1 MNNVQR
7 ILKRVLACTAAI
19 VLAVTLCLAAAA
31 EVAYQPTAQFFVND
45 FADVLSAQ
53 TEQEI
58 VELGRALQQQTGA
71 QAVAVTVPSLGGQS
85 VEDYAIDLANSW
97 GIGQAEEDN
106 GVLILIAVEERK
118 LRVEVGLGL
127 EGALPDGKT
136 GRIMDEYMTPSL
148 RQNDYS
154 TGMLEGYKAVASQ
167 IYQEYG
173 IEAPELSGYEAS
185 NNQNTGNR
193 QDIPTVL
200 TLISPIA
207 LVILL
212 LILRLVSHGRGF
224 PFFWFFGGREGH
236 AEAAETTPSAAVFPA
251 DAGAIWRSGGFSG
264 GGGSSAG
271 RRLQRI
277 LNRAKKRNMG
287 CCKAFCNSPCF
298 FSYSRCTSGGQ
309 SSIPSK
315 MLSS

>member
-1 MNNVQR
+1 M
-7 ILKRVLACTAAI
+7 
-19 VLAVTLCLAAAA
+19 
-31 EVAYQPTAQFFVND
+31 
-45 FADVLSAQ
+45 
-53 TEQEI
+53 
-58 VELGRALQQQTGA
+58 
-71 QAVAVTVPSLGGQS
+71 
-85 VEDYAIDLANSW
+85 
-97 GIGQAEEDN
+97 
-106 GVLILIAVEERK
+106 LILIAVEERK

-173 IEAPELSGYEAS
+173 IEGPRAFWLRGFQQPKYWKQTGYSHCVNLDFTDCTCDPSADPAARFPRARISVLLVLRRAARATRRRRKRHLRRRFFRRNRRGRIWRRRRFFPAGVAASAGAAAPEDFKS
-185 NNQNTGNR
+185 
-193 QDIPTVL
+193 
-200 TLISPIA
+200 A
-207 LVILL
+207 L
-212 LILRLVSHGRGF
+212 
-224 PFFWFFGGREGH
+224 
-236 AEAAETTPSAAVFPA
+236 
-251 DAGAIWRSGGFSG
+251 
-264 GGGSSAG
+264 
-271 RRLQRI
+271 
-277 LNRAKKRNMG
+277 KKRNMG

>member
-1 MNNVQR
+1 MIVGLCGRCIKEVRGEQR
-7 ILKRVLACTAAI
+7 SADFEKSPSLHRRDCFGCDALPGGCGGG
-19 VLAVTLCLAAAA
+19 CLST
-31 EVAYQPTAQFFVND
+31 TAQFFVND

-193 QDIPTVL
+193 QDIPL
-200 TLISPIA
+200 
-207 LVILL
+207 
-212 LILRLVSHGRGF
+212 
-224 PFFWFFGGREGH
+224 
-236 AEAAETTPSAAVFPA
+236 
-251 DAGAIWRSGGFSG
+251 
-264 GGGSSAG
+264 
-271 RRLQRI
+271 
-277 LNRAKKRNMG
+277 
-287 CCKAFCNSPCF
+287 C
-298 FSYSRCTSGGQ
+298 
-309 SSIPSK
+309 
-315 MLSS
+315 

>member
-212 LILRLVSHGRGF
+212 LCLLYTSPSPRDRG
-224 PFFWFFGGREGH
+224 
-236 AEAAETTPSAAVFPA
+236 
-251 DAGAIWRSGGFSG
+251 
-264 GGGSSAG
+264 
-271 RRLQRI
+271 
-277 LNRAKKRNMG
+277 
-287 CCKAFCNSPCF
+287 
-298 FSYSRCTSGGQ
+298 
-309 SSIPSK
+309 
-315 MLSS
+315 

>member
-1 MNNVQR
+1 MNNFQR
-7 ILKRVLACTAAI
+7 ILKRILACTAAI

-53 TEQEI
+53 AEQEI

-71 QAVAVTVPSLGGQS
+71 QAVAVTVPSLDGQS

-118 LRVEVGLGL
+118 LRIEVGLGL
-127 EGALPDGKT
+127 EGTLPDGKT

-173 IEAPELSGYEAS
+173 IDSPELSGYGIS
-185 NNQNTGNR
+185 SSPTTGSR
-193 QDIPTVL
+193 QDISTVL

-207 LVILL
+207 IVILL

-224 PFFWFFGGREGH
+224 PFFWFFGGPRGPRGGGGND
-236 AEAAETTPSAAVFPA
+236 TFGGGFSGGIGGGGF
-251 DAGAIWRSGGFSG
+251 GGGGGFSG
-264 GGGSSAG
+264 GGGSFG
-271 RRLQRI
+271 
-277 LNRAKKRNMG
+277 G
-287 CCKAFCNSPCF
+287 GGG
-298 FSYSRCTSGGQ
+298 SRGF
-309 SSIPSK
+309 
-315 MLSS
+315 

>member
-207 LVILL
+207 LVILP
-212 LILRLVSHGRGF
+212 RLVSPGRGF
-224 PFFWFFGGREGH
+224 PFFWFFGGPRGPRGGGGND
-236 AEAAETTPSAAVFPA
+236 TFGGGFSGGIGGGGF
-251 DAGAIWRSGGFSG
+251 GGGGGFSG
-264 GGGSSAG
+264 GGGSFG
-271 RRLQRI
+271 
-277 LNRAKKRNMG
+277 G
-287 CCKAFCNSPCF
+287 GGG
-298 FSYSRCTSGGQ
+298 SRGF
-309 SSIPSK
+309 
-315 MLSS
+315 

>member
-71 QAVAVTVPSLGGQS
+71 QAVAVTVPSRGGQS

-224 PFFWFFGGREGH
+224 PFFWFFGGPRGPRGGGGND
-236 AEAAETTPSAAVFPA
+236 TFGGGFSGGIGGGGF
-251 DAGAIWRSGGFSG
+251 GGGGGFSG
-264 GGGSSAG
+264 GGGSFG
-271 RRLQRI
+271 
-277 LNRAKKRNMG
+277 G
-287 CCKAFCNSPCF
+287 GGG
-298 FSYSRCTSGGQ
+298 SRGF
-309 SSIPSK
+309 
-315 MLSS
+315 

>member
-1 MNNVQR
+1 MNNFQR
-7 ILKRVLACTAAI
+7 ILKRILACTAAI

-53 TEQEI
+53 AEQEI

-71 QAVAVTVPSLGGQS
+71 QAVAVTVPSLDGQS

-118 LRVEVGLGL
+118 LRIEVGLGL
-127 EGALPDGKT
+127 EGTLPDGKT

-224 PFFWFFGGREGH
+224 PFFWRRRRFFR
-236 AEAAETTPSAAVFPA
+236 
-251 DAGAIWRSGGFSG
+251 RRRQLRR
-264 GGGSSAG
+264 G

-277 LNRAKKRNMG
+277 LKQRISGVHPTRGWIHA
-287 CCKAFCNSPCF
+287 AFSSLTRGVSPAVNLPYRQKCYRHS
-298 FSYSRCTSGGQ
+298 SYFRWGHAVGT
-309 SSIPSK
+309 IPVQK
-315 MLSS
+315 TD

>member
-136 GRIMDEYMTPSL
+136 GRIMDEYMSPPCGKTTIPQACWRAIRRS
-148 RQNDYS
+148 RP
-154 TGMLEGYKAVASQ
+154 KF
-167 IYQEYG
+167 IR
-173 IEAPELSGYEAS
+173 
-185 NNQNTGNR
+185 NTGLKPQSFLVTR
-193 QDIPTVL
+193 LPT
-200 TLISPIA
+200 TK
-207 LVILL
+207 ILETDR
-212 LILRLVSHGRGF
+212 IF
-224 PFFWFFGGREGH
+224 P
-236 AEAAETTPSAAVFPA
+236 
-251 DAGAIWRSGGFSG
+251 
-264 GGGSSAG
+264 
-271 RRLQRI
+271 L
-277 LNRAKKRNMG
+277 
-287 CCKAFCNSPCF
+287 C
-298 FSYSRCTSGGQ
+298 
-309 SSIPSK
+309 
-315 MLSS
+315 

>member
-1 MNNVQR
+1 M
-7 ILKRVLACTAAI
+7 
-19 VLAVTLCLAAAA
+19 
-31 EVAYQPTAQFFVND
+31 
-45 FADVLSAQ
+45 
-53 TEQEI
+53 
-58 VELGRALQQQTGA
+58 
-71 QAVAVTVPSLGGQS
+71 PSLGGQS

-212 LILRLVSHGRGF
+212 LSCGSF
-224 PFFWFFGGREGH
+224 PTGEDFRSSGSSAGREGTWRRRKRH
-236 AEAAETTPSAAVFPA
+236 LRRRFFRRNRR
-251 DAGAIWRSGGFSG
+251 GRIWRRRRFFRRGWQLRR
-264 GGGSSAG
+264 G

-277 LNRAKKRNMG
+277 LNPR
-287 CCKAFCNSPCF
+287 
-298 FSYSRCTSGGQ
+298 
-309 SSIPSK
+309 
-315 MLSS
+315 

>member
-127 EGALPDGKT
+127 EGALPDGKPQSFLVTRLPTTKILKQT
-136 GRIMDEYMTPSL
+136 G
-148 RQNDYS
+148 YS
-154 TGMLEGYKAVASQ
+154 HCVNLDFTDC
-167 IYQEYG
+167 
-173 IEAPELSGYEAS
+173 
-185 NNQNTGNR
+185 TC
-193 QDIPTVL
+193 D
-200 TLISPIA
+200 
-207 LVILL
+207 
-212 LILRLVSHGRGF
+212 
-224 PFFWFFGGREGH
+224 
-236 AEAAETTPSAAVFPA
+236 PSADPAARFPRA
-251 DAGAIWRSGGFSG
+251 RISVLLVLRRAARATRRRRKRHLRRRFSG
-264 GGGSSAG
+264 GIGGGGFGGGGGFPAGWQLRRGGS
-271 RRLQRI
+271 QRI
-277 LNRAKKRNMG
+277 LNPR
-287 CCKAFCNSPCF
+287 
-298 FSYSRCTSGGQ
+298 
-309 SSIPSK
+309 
-315 MLSS
+315 